1 MIVVMEEVENAVVTM
16 ETERLVLKIVFQI
29 EIDTNR
35 DGDNFITRE
44 KYAIVSVTK
53 VLLLRWGCLVS
64 CMTSLPS
71 RTLYIDD
78 GESHDYQAGGCILC
92 FRI

>member
-16 ETERLVLKIVFQI
+16 GTERLVLKIVFQI

-35 DGDNFITRE
+35 DGDNFITRD
-44 KYAIVSVTK
+44 KNAIVSVTK

-64 CMTSLPS
+64 CMISLPS
-71 RTLYIDD
+71 SAL
-78 GESHDYQAGGCILC
+78 
-92 FRI
+92 